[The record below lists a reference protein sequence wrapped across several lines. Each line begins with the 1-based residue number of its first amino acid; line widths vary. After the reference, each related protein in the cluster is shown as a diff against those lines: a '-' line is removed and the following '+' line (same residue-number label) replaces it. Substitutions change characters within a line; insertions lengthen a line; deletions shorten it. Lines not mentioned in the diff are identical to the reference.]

1 MEYIRDKRATRRYM
15 RRHKCFALFV
25 FQTRDSVAAE
35 MAPRKGFSP
44 FTPVISPELSPQ
56 LTWFILSSKVC
67 GSTPTQYFKRSP
79 VVASFPSD
87 FQRIDSAYIRLLDG
101 RQYSNKKSSNATEI
115 VCSSFGL
122 ITTLLRRSSSE
133 SSEFISQ
140 LRDLLNSVD
149 LSEMSVDEKKRRPSK
164 QRTTTCFTMLG
175 NANDT
180 NEQDIICGHDT
191 PNSGNSQRAEKKNV
205 SPNLKEISEKEDL
218 DTPEKVLL
226 MKQRSSRVIKDVHD
240 VCERNRE
247 SLAMVLSNMC
257 AFGDPEAKAIVSE
270 IVEEVAVKRGVKRSV
285 EELVGDDTMSK
296 YVACLRVPDWKLV
309 LFQAMARVSSKTWQS
324 VINIT
329 GLGRTRILLKDI
341 NHQKKILKEQ
351 GITVDGRHYT
361 VEFLANLVVLD

>member
-1 MEYIRDKRATRRYM
+1 MLLCRYSNVM
-15 RRHKCFALFV
+15 VFARLSFLCSFV
-25 FQTRDSVAAE
+25 FQTRDSVAVE

-87 FQRIDSAYIRLLDG
+87 FQRINSAHIQLLDG
-101 RQYSNKKSSNATEI
+101 HHYSDKKSSNATEI

-149 LSEMSVDEKKRRPSK
+149 LSKMSIDEENEGQANKERPRASRCLEMPTTPTNKTSSVAMTP
-164 QRTTTCFTMLG
+164 
-175 NANDT
+175 
-180 NEQDIICGHDT
+180 

-257 AFGDPEAKAIVSE
+257 AFGDPEAKAIVNE
-270 IVEEVAVKRGVKRSV
+270 IVEEMAVKMGVKRSV

-329 GLGRTRILLKDI
+329 GLRRTGVRCLVTLVLRRYI
-341 NHQKKILKEQ
+341 NIHTWRP
-351 GITVDGRHYT
+351 G
-361 VEFLANLVVLD
+361 